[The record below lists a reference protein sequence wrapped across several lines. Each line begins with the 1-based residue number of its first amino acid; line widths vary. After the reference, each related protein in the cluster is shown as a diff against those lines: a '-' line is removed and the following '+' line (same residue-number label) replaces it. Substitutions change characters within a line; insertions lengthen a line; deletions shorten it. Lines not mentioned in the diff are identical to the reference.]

1 MSKLALESRYNPYV
15 LQKVFEALFGF
26 SKFGI
31 PRNLFMNELHLET
44 SPYLLQHA
52 GNPIYWK
59 AWNDAALAKAKE
71 ENKLIILSIGYSAC
85 HWCHVMEHESF
96 EDDEVAAVM
105 NKNFVS
111 IKVDREER
119 PDVDATYMKAVQL
132 MTGQGGWPM
141 NAVLLPDGRPVW
153 GGTYFRKN
161 NWIELLEQLQQLYR
175 TEPEKVIDYAEKL
188 LMGIKSLVLLG
199 ENTTGEIQHPENI
212 APIVEKWAKSFD
224 WEFGGYARAP
234 KFMMPNNYLFLQ
246 RYGFQ
251 EKRQDILEFVD
262 ITLTRMA
269 WGGLFD
275 TLDGGFSRYS
285 VDMKWHVPHFEKM
298 LYDNG
303 QLMSLYANAYKRTN
317 NPLYKEVIEKTHAF
331 TAKELTTKDGAFYS
345 ALDADSLDANS
356 HLEEGAFYVWE
367 KQELTELLKEDFP
380 LFAQVFNINDFGFW
394 ENGHFVL
401 IQNDSIENIAES
413 AGISAEMLQQKKQAW
428 EKQLYMVR
436 EHRAKP
442 RLDDKILTS
451 WNALMLKGYTD
462 AYKALGDET
471 YLETAQKNAQFICD
485 KLWHPDGHLWRT
497 YKNDAAKIK
506 AFLED
511 YSLTAEAFISL
522 YEATLE
528 EKWLTYAKQLIDY
541 CLEHFYDEKQK
552 FFAYT
557 SNSEEQLIAAH
568 FETEDN
574 VIPASNSVI
583 ANVLYKLSILYD
595 NEYYERVALEM
606 LYLIIPNLDYPS
618 AFSNWLNLWLELSS
632 NNKELAVC
640 GTNADQS
647 IKEIN
652 SKYLPHVLVAGSIS
666 DSSVPFLK
674 HRFVQNEQLFYI
686 CRNKACG
693 LPKNT
698 IQETLN
704 DLQAL

>member
-1 MSKLALESRYNPYV
+1 
-15 LQKVFEALFGF
+15 
-26 SKFGI
+26 
-31 PRNLFMNELHLET
+31 MNELHLET

-52 GNPIYWK
+52 NNPIYWK
-59 AWNDAALAKAKE
+59 AWNETALAKAKE
-71 ENKLIILSIGYSAC
+71 ENKLIIVSIGYSAC

-96 EDDEVAAVM
+96 EDEEVAAVM
-105 NKNFVS
+105 NENFIA

-119 PDVDATYMKAVQL
+119 PDVDATYMKAVQI

-153 GGTYFRKN
+153 GGTYFRKT
-161 NWIELLEQLQQLYR
+161 NWIESLQQLQQLYV
-175 TEPEKVIDYAEKL
+175 TQPEKMEEYAEKL
-188 LMGIKSLVLLG
+188 LGGIQSLVLLG
-199 ENTTGEIQHPENI
+199 ENTTGEITHPKNI
-212 APIVEKWAKSFD
+212 APIVEKWSKNFD

-251 EKRQDILEFVD
+251 EKRADILEFVD

-275 TLDGGFSRYS
+275 TIDGGFSRYS

-303 QLMSLYANAYKRTN
+303 QLMSLYADAYKRTQD
-317 NPLYKEVIEKTHAF
+317 PLYKQVIEKTHSF
-331 TAKELTTKDGAFYS
+331 LQKELLDESGAFYS
-345 ALDADSLDANS
+345 ALDADSLNDKG

-367 KQELTELLKEDFP
+367 KQQLKDLLKEDFA
-380 LFAQVFNINDFGFW
+380 LFATVFNINEFGFW
-394 ENGHFVL
+394 EDGHFVL
-401 IQNDSIENIAES
+401 IQNDSLENIAAN
-413 AGISAEMLQQKKQAW
+413 AGISLETLTAKKQAW
-428 EKQLYMVR
+428 ERSLYEVR
-436 EHRAKP
+436 EQRAKP

-462 AYKALGDET
+462 AYKALGNEE
-471 YLETAQKNAQFICD
+471 YLNIALRNAMFICD

-497 YKNDAAKIK
+497 YKNGTAKIN

-511 YSLTAEAFISL
+511 YTLTAEAFISL

-528 EKWLTYAKQLIDY
+528 EKWLIYAKQLADY
-541 CLEHFYDEKQK
+541 CLENFYDEKQQ
-552 FFAYT
+552 FFTYT
-557 SNSEEQLIAAH
+557 SVREEQLIAKH

-574 VIPASNSVI
+574 VIPASNSVM
-583 ANVLYKLSILYD
+583 ANVLYKLSLFFD
-595 NEYYERVALEM
+595 NAYYEKTALQM

-618 AFSNWLNLWLELSS
+618 AFSNWLNLWLDLS
-632 NNKELAVC
+632 NQNKELAIC
-640 GTNADQS
+640 GPNAPELV
-647 IKEIN
+647 KEIN
-652 SKYLPHVLVAGSIS
+652 SHYLPHIIIAGSTTES
-666 DSSVPFLK
+666 TTPFLTG
-674 HRFVQNEQLFYI
+674 RFVENENLFYI
-686 CRNKACG
+686 CQNKACG

-704 DLQAL
+704 DLKEL